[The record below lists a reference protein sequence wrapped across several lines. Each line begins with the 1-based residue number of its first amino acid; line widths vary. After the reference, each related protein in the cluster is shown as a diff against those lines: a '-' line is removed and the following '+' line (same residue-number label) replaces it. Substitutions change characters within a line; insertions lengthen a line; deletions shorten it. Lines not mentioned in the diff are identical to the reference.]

1 MQVIVRRELFNST
14 MLKNRIAT
22 VFFFYFVIGSFAQEA
37 TRISNE
43 KVLGKVMII
52 PFEPVMY
59 MSQIDKK
66 VNEQTGWNFEEIRE
80 NFRRQLD
87 VKILLKLKNKTQAV
101 SFYMDSIKMANDLS
115 YIYKSRSLAYE
126 MVDPKER
133 NSAANNKKQKNI
145 TNGQLTVEMNNDSR
159 FMNAKIIN
167 PALLPSLNKKYGVEH
182 FIFINELDIKYN
194 MDAYDLAT
202 DSYQRDVMVHYTI
215 MDKTQ
220 KIISAG
226 IATVKLSSNE
236 NIPKKIVAQAF
247 VPIADYIAE
256 QYLSTFKSKDAGI
269 K

>member
-1 MQVIVRRELFNST
+1 MVINKKNALNS
-14 MLKNRIAT
+14 MPLKNYIAA
-22 VFFFYFVIGSFAQEA
+22 VFLFCFTLGSFAQEG

-43 KVLGKVMII
+43 KVSGKVMVI
-52 PFEPVMY
+52 PFEPLMY

-66 VNEQTGWNFEEIRE
+66 INEQTGWNFEQIRE

-87 VKILLKLKNKTQAV
+87 VKILLKLQSKTQAI

-126 MVDPKER
+126 LVDPKER
-133 NSAANNKKQKNI
+133 NSAVNNKKAKNI
-145 TNGQLTVEMNNDSR
+145 TNGQLTVEMNNDNR
-159 FMNAKIIN
+159 FMNTKIIN
-167 PALLPSLNKKYGVEH
+167 PALLPSLSKKYGVEH

-220 KIISAG
+220 KVISAG

-236 NIPKKIVAQAF
+236 NTPKKIVTQAF
-247 VPIADYIAE
+247 VPIADHIAE
-256 QYLSTFKSKDAGI
+256 QYLSFFKSKESAT